1 MCSFSSK
8 DDTKVL
14 KVCRVS
20 KEIQAYKNSKT
31 DKMMKYFNLV
41 CAENMK
47 TYHVRVYLTGKY
59 EMFKEGMTYK
69 FKNAVAKGEN
79 ELWVTKDTTIAYAVP
94 VTVHPTLQIPPLP
107 ENVPP
112 QGVVQD
118 LPSALKSPSKS
129 TVTGKIVKVSNK

>member
-1 MCSFSSK
+1 MFSFSSK

-20 KEIQAYKNSKT
+20 KEIQAYKTSKT

-69 FKNAVAKGEN
+69 FKNAVPKGEN

-107 ENVPP
+107 EDVPP
-112 QGVVQD
+112 EGVVQD

>member
-1 MCSFSSK
+1 MFSFSSK

-47 TYHVRVYLTGKY
+47 TYHGKY

-79 ELWVTKDTTIAYAVP
+79 ELWVT
-94 VTVHPTLQIPPLP
+94 
-107 ENVPP
+107 
-112 QGVVQD
+112 
-118 LPSALKSPSKS
+118 
-129 TVTGKIVKVSNK
+129 

>member
-1 MCSFSSK
+1 MFSFSSK

-69 FKNAVAKGEN
+69 FKNAVVKGEN

-94 VTVHPTLQIPPLP
+94 VTVHPTP
-107 ENVPP
+107 EDVPP

>member
-1 MCSFSSK
+1 MFSFSSK

-79 ELWVTKDTTIAYAVP
+79 ELWVTNDTAYAVP

-107 ENVPP
+107 EDVPP
-112 QGVVQD
+112 PGLAINIKITIKINSNWQNC
-118 LPSALKSPSKS
+118 KSK
-129 TVTGKIVKVSNK
+129 

>member
-1 MCSFSSK
+1 MFSFSSK

-41 CAENMK
+41 FAENMK
-47 TYHVRVYLTGKY
+47 TYHGKY

-94 VTVHPTLQIPPLP
+94 VTVHPSLQIPPLP
-107 ENVPP
+107 EDVPP

>member
-1 MCSFSSK
+1 MFSFSSK

-69 FKNAVAKGEN
+69 FKNSVAKGEN
-79 ELWVTKDTTIAYAVP
+79 ELWVTKDTTIAYAVHDCSP
-94 VTVHPTLQIPPLP
+94 YTANSTITRRCPTTRSSSRLAISIKITIKINSNWQ
-107 ENVPP
+107 NC
-112 QGVVQD
+112 
-118 LPSALKSPSKS
+118 KSK
-129 TVTGKIVKVSNK
+129 

>member
-1 MCSFSSK
+1 MFSFSSK

-59 EMFKEGMTYK
+59 EMFKESMTYK

-79 ELWVTKDTTIAYAVP
+79 ELWVTICCSCDCSPYTANSTITRRCPTTRSSSGLAISIKI
-94 VTVHPTLQIPPLP
+94 TIKINSNWQ
-107 ENVPP
+107 NC
-112 QGVVQD
+112 
-118 LPSALKSPSKS
+118 KSK
-129 TVTGKIVKVSNK
+129 

>member
-1 MCSFSSK
+1 MFSFSSK

-20 KEIQAYKNSKT
+20 KEIEAYKNTKT

-41 CAENMK
+41 CADNMK
-47 TYHVRVYLTGKY
+47 TFIVRVYLTGKN

-69 FKNAVAKGEN
+69 FKNAVVKGEN
-79 ELWVTKDTTIAYAVP
+79 ELWVTKDTIIAYAVP
-94 VTVHPTLQIPPLP
+94 VTVHTTRQIPPLP
-107 ENVPP
+107 EYVPP

-118 LPSALKSPSKS
+118 LPSALKSPS
-129 TVTGKIVKVSNK
+129 NQQ

>member
-1 MCSFSSK
+1 MFSFSSK

-31 DKMMKYFNLV
+31 DKMMKYFNLM

-79 ELWVTKDTTIAYAVP
+79 ELWVTKDTT
-94 VTVHPTLQIPPLP
+94 LQIPPLP
-107 ENVPP
+107 EDVPP